1 MLPFPHAQLKA
12 CTMTGAVLDAPD
24 HALRELLH
32 RRTVLLGAPVDS
44 PVANAVVT
52 QLLHLDAVEPGAP
65 IRLLVNSP
73 GGEVYGGLAIHDVL
87 RGIASPVHTVCCGM
101 AMSIAAVILA
111 AGEPGERSSL
121 PNGRILIHQPSGGF
135 QGQSSDVA
143 IQARE
148 ALRLRELLE
157 DLLAR
162 DTGQTREQ
170 LRADQDRDRF
180 LSPSEALAYGL
191 IDRVEAGRIGH

>member
-1 MLPFPHAQLKA
+1 
-12 CTMTGAVLDAPD
+12 MTAATQALGAPE

-65 IRLLVNSP
+65 IRLLINSP

-111 AGEPGERSSL
+111 AGEPGERTSM

-157 DLLAR
+157 GLLSR
-162 DTGQTREQ
+162 DTGQSVEQ
-170 LRADQDRDRF
+170 LRTDQDRDRF
-180 LSPSEALAYGL
+180 LSPEEARSYGL
-191 IDRVEAGRIGH
+191 IDRIQDGGLGM

>member
-1 MLPFPHAQLKA
+1 MSVPARVL
-12 CTMTGAVLDAPD
+12 GAPE

-65 IRLLVNSP
+65 IRLLINSP

-87 RGIASPVHTVCCGM
+87 RGIASPVHTVCAGM

-111 AGEPGERSSL
+111 AGEPGQRASL

-157 DLLAR
+157 GLLAR
-162 DTGQTREQ
+162 DTGQSVEQ

-180 LSPSEALAYGL
+180 FSPEEALHYGL
-191 IDRVEAGRIGH
+191 IDRVERGRFGS